1 MSISQEALDALWDFS
16 DPIASEAA
24 FRGAISSLGGA
35 AGDSV
40 AREVLGTQLARALG
54 LQERYDEADR
64 VLELIDAPIPAVRAR
79 VALERG
85 RLRNSGGHPEDA
97 VGFFEN
103 AATVAEAAGEP
114 FLLVDALHMLG
125 IAQPDR
131 GEVHVAAA
139 LAVLDADPAP
149 DRRTQRWRVAL
160 HNNRGWALHDE
171 EHFDQALLEFEL
183 ADAAAR
189 AHGTEEQ
196 QHVAQWAVARCLRS
210 LGRIPEALAIQE
222 QLFTTRPDDEYV
234 VEELEAL
241 RAEQ

>member
-1 MSISQEALDALWDFS
+1 MSISQDDLDALWDFS

-24 FRGAISSLGGA
+24 FRGAISSTDNPLSRA
-35 AGDSV
+35 
-40 AREVLGTQLARALG
+40 VLGTQLARALG

-64 VLELIDAPIPAVRAR
+64 VLEGIDAPIPAIRAR

-125 IAQPDR
+125 IAQPER

-139 LAVLDADPAP
+139 LAALDADPAP
-149 DRRTQRWRVAL
+149 DGRTQRWRVAL
-160 HNNRGWALHDE
+160 HNNRGWAL
-171 EHFDQALLEFEL
+171 FDDGELTAALQEFEQALR
-183 ADAAAR
+183 DAEQY
-189 AHGTEEQ
+189 GTEQ
-196 QHVAQWAVARCLRS
+196 QQGWAR
-210 LGRIPEALAIQE
+210 EAI
-222 QLFTTRPDDEYV
+222 
-234 VEELEAL
+234 EECLEAL
-241 RAEQ
+241 NAAADGAD

>member
-24 FRGAISSLGGA
+24 FRGAISSRDGA

-64 VLELIDAPIPAVRAR
+64 VLERIDAPIPAVRAR

-85 RLRNSGGHPEDA
+85 RLRNSSGHPEDA

-103 AATVAEAAGEP
+103 AAIVAEAAGEP

-125 IAQPDR
+125 IAQPDL
-131 GEVHVAAA
+131 GDVHVAAA

-160 HNNRGWALHDE
+160 HNNRGWAL
-171 EHFDQALLEFEL
+171 FDAGELTAALQEFEQALR
-183 ADAAAR
+183 DAEQY
-189 AHGTEEQ
+189 GTEEQ
-196 QHVAQWAVARCLRS
+196 QGWAREAIEECLES
-210 LGRIPEALAIQE
+210 IDAAADGA
-222 QLFTTRPDDEYV
+222 D
-234 VEELEAL
+234 
-241 RAEQ
+241 

>member
-1 MSISQEALDALWDFS
+1 MSISQDDLDALWDFS

-24 FRGAISSLGGA
+24 FRGAISSTDNPLSRA
-35 AGDSV
+35 
-40 AREVLGTQLARALG
+40 VLGTQLARALG

-64 VLELIDAPIPAVRAR
+64 VLEGIDAPIPAIRAR

-125 IAQPDR
+125 IAQPER

-139 LAVLDADPAP
+139 LAALDADPAP
-149 DRRTQRWRVAL
+149 DGRTQRWRVAL
-160 HNNRGWALHDE
+160 HNNRGWAL
-171 EHFDQALLEFEL
+171 FDDGELTAALQEFEQALR
-183 ADAAAR
+183 DAEQY
-189 AHGTEEQ
+189 GTEQ
-196 QHVAQWAVARCLRS
+196 QQGWAR
-210 LGRIPEALAIQE
+210 EAI
-222 QLFTTRPDDEYV
+222 
-234 VEELEAL
+234 EE
-241 RAEQ
+241 